1 MTGHIK
7 IAPSLICMDFL
18 QIGKHIGELNKLA
31 DLYHCDIIDDHFAP
45 AFGLPLEYLISLKK
59 AATLPIDAHLMVENV
74 ERVSD
79 QLMGVGV
86 DMITLQI
93 EGVISNVFRIIG
105 KIKDAGIKVGI
116 AINPI
121 TPLENLNYILST
133 VDKITIL
140 TFDPGIAGQK
150 LVSVTLNK
158 VSQLAEIKRDNA
170 YSFDIE
176 VDGSCNEKNYWEMRS
191 AGANQFVVG
200 TSGLFCLDDDIK
212 IAWEKMKRYMN
223 DNRVYAQ

>member
-1 MTGHIK
+1 MAIDIK

-18 QIGKHIGELNKLA
+18 QIGKHIGDLNELA
-31 DLYHCDIIDDHFAP
+31 DLYHCDIIDGHFAP
-45 AFGLPLEYLISLKK
+45 AFGLPLEFIICLKK

-74 ERVSD
+74 EKVSD
-79 QLMGVGV
+79 QLVQVGV
-86 DMITLQI
+86 DIITLPI
-93 EGVISNVFRIIG
+93 EAVVSNVFRIVY

-121 TPLENLNYILST
+121 TPIENLNYVLSV

-150 LVSVTLNK
+150 LVSVTLDK
-158 VSQLAEIKRDNA
+158 VSKLTEIKRDKA

-176 VDGSCNEKNYWEMRS
+176 VDGSCNEKNFQKMRN

-200 TSGLFCLDDDIK
+200 TSGLFCLDNDIEV
-212 IAWEKMKRYMN
+212 AWQKMKRYMN
-223 DNRVYAQ
+223 DNQV